1 MKRLIFV
8 VMLSAMVC
16 VLCCQA
22 ADGGFDALYRRY
34 RSRPMPELKQLGQ
47 QLLSRNSTDS
57 ALAIYTIMSNRYE
70 TDRKPEDRVYAVEA
84 RNSLGV
90 LAFLNS
96 NYASAYSHFVTAVE
110 MDGRKD
116 AAGNQ
121 NLSAIYLYYGD
132 SKRAYG
138 LLRQVFDEAVSEGHY
153 QWASTA
159 LINILTSRLDSDVVH
174 PDSLADLIRRY
185 NSRVPQTD
193 DNPAWELAGCL
204 SRASLFRMKHNWPG
218 AVSEYKKALM
228 ASRTMLIPSRN
239 DFASYLGLGETYR
252 EAGMNDSAVYYMRKG
267 EEIARR
273 HGYTELLITACS
285 ALSDL
290 YAAAGDRRMAD
301 EYRHKKLELNDSVF
315 NTREFGKIRDL
326 EMFHQ
331 ADRFEKRIAVLQVEE
346 KMRTRMLVIV
356 SVALLVVIALCV
368 RIFIQNRS
376 LKRKNRNL
384 YERTVAAIK
393 AEEGRDRAILDMRL
407 SEEADCEGSAGDME
421 PVLRSGTGESPAGET
436 SGQNDSDSGSVLV
449 EMRRRRLEA
458 RILEVMADEKT
469 FCREGF
475 TIKDLAD
482 MCGSNQKYV
491 SQVLNE
497 RLQTSFTQLLNER
510 RVAVACKRFVDFEH
524 YGHLTIEAIVGEL
537 GFRSRSTFSKTFK
550 RITGLSPS
558 EFQRMARTGAAP
570 GPIPPAAGDPV
581 PEEE

>member
-1 MKRLIFV
+1 MKRLVFV
-8 VMLSAMVC
+8 VMLSAMVR

-47 QLLSRNSTDS
+47 ELLSRNSTDS

-138 LLRQVFDEAVSEGHY
+138 LLRQVFDEAVSEVHY

-204 SRASLFRMKHNWPG
+204 SRAALFRMKHNWPG
-218 AVSEYKKALM
+218 AVSEYKKALT
-228 ASRTMLIPSRN
+228 ASRRMLMPLRS

-384 YERTVAAIK
+384 YERTVAAIR
-393 AEEGRDRAILDMRL
+393 AEEGRDRAILDKRI
-407 SEEADCEGSAGDME
+407 SEKTDSEGRVGDIEAVGK
-421 PVLRSGTGESPAGET
+421 SGTSESATGET
-436 SGQNDSDSGSVLV
+436 HVQSDSDSGSVLV
-449 EMRRRRLEA
+449 DMRRRRLEA
-458 RILEVMADEKT
+458 RVLEVMSDEKS

-475 TIKDLAD
+475 TIKDLAE

-510 RVAVACKRFVDFEH
+510 RVAVACRRFVDFEN
-524 YGHLTIEAIVGEL
+524 YGHLTIEAIVAEL

-558 EFQRMARTGAAP
+558 EFQRMARSGASP
-570 GPIPPAAGDPV
+570 GSEPGLAEDTTSEGD
-581 PEEE
+581 